1 MGHHPMLPNQKIL
14 FYFMIVKNV
23 SMIESKKIVKMCK
36 QHNFVKSLTGK
47 MTKNTMD
54 WAHCIKLNVSLCYC
68 LTLSFILLCLGGNF
82 FEECPIILSL
92 CKFTEFILTKS
103 EKNEI

>member
-1 MGHHPMLPNQKIL
+1 MLPNLKIL

-36 QHNFVKSLTGK
+36 QHNFVKGLTGK

-68 LTLSFILLCLGGNF
+68 LDTFFHFIVPRWKLF
-82 FEECPIILSL
+82 
-92 CKFTEFILTKS
+92 
-103 EKNEI
+103 